1 MGNVVV
7 AISCIDDLNAENYP
21 LWSAVF
27 VVLVGDGVDI
37 TLYVRGGYFQD
48 PCLGRILTIPIKYDK
63 LFQSPNHMAQGS
75 LPSPAPLHQI
85 VPLSPSF
92 SCFFLVRVLTIATSP
107 MAIFQTMGHDR
118 RH

>member
-7 AISCIDDLNAENYP
+7 AVSCIDDLNAENYP
-21 LWSAVF
+21 LWSTVF

-63 LFQSPNHMAQGS
+63 LLQSPNHMAQGS
-75 LPSPAPLHQI
+75 LPPPLHLTMSI
-85 VPLSPSF
+85 PSPRPF
-92 SCFFLVRVLTIATSP
+92 CFC
-107 MAIFQTMGHDR
+107 
-118 RH
+118 